1 MPTLIKDWHE
11 NPEAPLVTVRT
22 SPWHRGRSVI
32 MGDAAH
38 AIVPFYGQG
47 MNSGFEDCFE
57 MNKILDETQDNW
69 DQALELFSQQR
80 VANGH
85 AIADLAIQNFIEMR
99 DSVAD
104 EEFLR
109 RKKISKHL
117 VEIYK
122 GKYRPQYDL
131 VTFTQVPYKDALAFG
146 AIQNKILDEITAIS
160 NVDARLAEGEK
171 IKEVDQILEQFL

>member
-1 MPTLIKDWHE
+1 
-11 NPEAPLVTVRT
+11 
-22 SPWHRGRSVI
+22 
-32 MGDAAH
+32 
-38 AIVPFYGQG
+38 

-57 MNKILDETQDNW
+57 MNKILDQNSADNW

-160 NVDARLAEGEK
+160 NVDARLAEGVK
-171 IKEVDQILEQFL
+171 IFEVEGILRDVNQLPVCKLLLKTS